1 VILLLLF
8 IQFIPAEKGIVFY
21 KSSRVY
27 FKTLEQTIYLVKS
40 WETLETPTDQV
51 IEVSYELKDKQVYN
65 LKMTKSFQL
74 IYQKSNRIMKA
85 GEKLLKQ
92 RKFSQSLDSLL
103 IVQKLNPFIPYLY
116 SNLFY
121 ALSQLNKDTDA
132 MQLIDLFE
140 EKRIFLSDLEQSVFY
155 YDLYDYWRN
164 RFDKNKNIIN
174 LDKALKAL
182 QDSYAL
188 KKDPDKLRII
198 SSLRS
203 KYEALGNDQ

>member
-1 VILLLLF
+1 MILLLLF